1 MRHLRAG
8 KELGAIM
15 RRRRHEYLFTVDGR
29 KAETVLQQLL
39 ARSGVGLGG
48 DFDQV

>member
-15 RRRRHEYLFTVDGR
+15 RRRHECLFTVDGR